1 MSKSSAHWSK
11 KLKQHV
17 IQVEKEN
24 TNLKLELVQ
33 RNETLLIV
41 TDQLSKL
48 EKVTINYVHKFLR

>member
-11 KLKQHV
+11 KLKQRV

-41 TDQLSKL
+41 ADQLAKL
-48 EKVTINYVHKFLR
+48 EKVTIN

>member
-41 TDQLSKL
+41 TD
-48 EKVTINYVHKFLR
+48 